1 MCGLG
6 MGIDDSW
13 RLDVHDWFCYE
24 CELNNAVWAAQM
36 GDMMGDMGEDHGH
49 HGDDLGD
56 EPDTDGG
63 RRRRVAEK
71 KTPQEIAQ
79 EKGDE

>member
-1 MCGLG
+1 

-13 RLDVHDWFCYE
+13 NLNVEGWFSYE
-24 CELNNAVWAAQM
+24 MELNNAVWASQM
-36 GDMMGDMGEDHGH
+36 QDMMGDMGEDHGH
-49 HGDDLGD
+49 DDQQDLGD

-63 RRRRVAEK
+63 RRRVSEK

>member
-1 MCGLG
+1 

-49 HGDDLGD
+49 GNDLGD